1 MNKEK
6 LLQFPCEFPIKIMGI
21 NDSNLL
27 SEITEIVSKYYPQ
40 LNPKKDIS
48 TKHSSKGNYI
58 SITLTIFATSQKQLD
73 DIYKSLNQ
81 HKLIK
86 LTL

>member
-1 MNKEK
+1 MTKEK
-6 LLQFPCEFPIKIMGI
+6 LLQFPCEFPIKIMGT

-27 SEITEIVSKYYPQ
+27 SEITAIVSRYYPE
-40 LNPKKDIS
+40 LNSKDIVV
-48 TKHSSKGNYI
+48 KPSSKGNYI
-58 SITLTIFATSQKQLD
+58 AITVTIFATSQKQLD
-73 DIYKSLNQ
+73 NIYNSLNQ